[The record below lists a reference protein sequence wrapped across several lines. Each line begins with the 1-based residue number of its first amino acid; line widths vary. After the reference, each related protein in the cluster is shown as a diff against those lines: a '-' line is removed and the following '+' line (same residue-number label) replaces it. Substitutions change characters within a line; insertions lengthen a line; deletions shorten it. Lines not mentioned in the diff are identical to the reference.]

1 VSLPVALAT
10 AGFYVVYQQVENY
23 LLVPKIIGKAV
34 EVPAMLT
41 VVAVLLGG
49 VLLGVVGAI
58 VAIPLAAAVVILIR
72 EVIFPRLDQTR
83 TTHCVE
89 RGGGG

>member
-10 AGFYVVYQQVENY
+10 AGFYIVYQQAENY

-34 EVPAMLT
+34 EVPAVLT

-58 VAIPLAAAVVILIR
+58 VAIPLAAAVVILAR
-72 EVIFPRLDQTR
+72 EVIFPRLDQT
-83 TTHCVE
+83 
-89 RGGGG
+89 